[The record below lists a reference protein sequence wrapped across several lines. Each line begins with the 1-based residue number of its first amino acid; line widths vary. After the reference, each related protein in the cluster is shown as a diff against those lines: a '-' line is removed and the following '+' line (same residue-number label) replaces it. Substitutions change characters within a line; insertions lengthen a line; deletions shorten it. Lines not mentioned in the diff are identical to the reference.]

1 MFPRIHSYPLFIA
14 EARGLRDGD
23 DRGFLLSHLRE
34 INWKIIG
41 TKLGFIVWFM
51 IGNSFLS
58 KWTLSFNEFQFLFA
72 KQMNKYCSSS
82 NER

>member
-41 TKLGFIVWFM
+41 TKLGFIV
-51 IGNSFLS
+51 
-58 KWTLSFNEFQFLFA
+58 
-72 KQMNKYCSSS
+72 
-82 NER
+82 